1 MTSDNPLP
9 IKAANATAGPK
20 PRTALAHPCMRTQP
34 SMLLCYR
41 TQGRC
46 LHKWGSNVCL
56 VDEMHKAGAKKARPR
71 CAAGSVTA

>member
-20 PRTALAHPCMRTQP
+20 PRTALAHPCMRTQQP
-34 SMLLCYR
+34 RVLR

-46 LHKWGSNVCL
+46 LRKWGSNVCL
-56 VDEMHKAGAKKARPR
+56 VDEMQKAGAKKARPR